1 MKIVIEN
8 ISRQMEDLVLFRGTK
23 EDIIKKINDIGLR
36 NDSILEPIEDPLSI
50 NDIGFNINLGNFE
63 DDFLDF
69 EIYMLPTNAKDIFVI
84 TEINRI

>member
-23 EDIIKKINDIGLR
+23 EDIVKKINVIGLR
-36 NDSILEPIEDPLSI
+36 NDSILESIEDSLSI

-63 DDFLDF
+63 DDYLDF
-69 EIYMLPTNAKDIFVI
+69 EIYMLPTNAKNIFIV
-84 TEINRI
+84 TETYRI